1 MKSFDLLRYLKKW
14 WFLIMLITAVGCLG
28 VYEFISSRQS
38 YTATAIIQYTNPNAS
53 EGMNADGS
61 KIDPTEITSASVI
74 NKTIQE
80 LGLTASTESIRSNL
94 SVQEII
100 PDDEETKK
108 ETALAD
114 GEDYEYYPTV
124 YAISFTVASKDA
136 TDYARN
142 VLDSVLTN
150 YFQYY
155 SETHV
160 DSAIFPNNASNVSV
174 ENYEYI
180 NCVEIL
186 LANANESVAFLQNKA
201 DEKYGFYSVK
211 SGYSFSDLVSEYEYL
226 TQNALNDLYAYIIN
240 HKLVRDHTLLI
251 NTEKNVVQRY
261 QLQIDSLNSNI
272 AEAKAIIDQFGDKTL
287 DGAAVRS
294 ADRNADGGETQ
305 IITDVVRDTD
315 VQPSGN
321 VTTTYDKLI
330 QNYADLHAKLINAT
344 IAQGQAQ
351 EILDVYADVTQ
362 NTDPSSA
369 EAQWASARIDELVQK
384 FTSLY
389 ELALETIDEFNQVNG
404 ADNIEMKNSIVV
416 TERLNLKLYAALSVV
431 LFLFLG
437 CFCAIFLGRLGDFVD
452 YYLYVD
458 KKSGLPNRERC
469 DAAIDR
475 YSTTR
480 LKNQFS
486 VIHIQVDLSAMS
498 RNDGDKALR
507 TLGDQLQYIFRT
519 LGFAGYNGGG
529 HFIILLEDCSYD
541 LAKNC
546 INRLGSLLAKTEFAR
561 FGPCVFVGI
570 ANSARDNTYEVRAL
584 LRLSIRRCADAKAR
598 QEAENAK
605 NAAASPLVAES

>member
-38 YTATAIIQYTNPNAS
+38 YTATAIIQYTNANAS
-53 EGMNADGS
+53 QGKNADGS
-61 KIDPTEITSASVI
+61 RIDPTEITSASVI
-74 NKTIQE
+74 NQTIQQ
-80 LGLTASTESIRSNL
+80 LGLTASTESIRSKI
-94 SVQEII
+94 SVKEVI
-100 PDDEETKK
+100 PEDEQTKK

-114 GEDYEYYPTV
+114 GEEYEYYPTI
-124 YAISFTVASKDA
+124 YAVSFTVASKDA

-142 VLDSVLTN
+142 VLDTVLTN
-150 YFQYY
+150 YFKYY

-160 DSAIFPNNASNVSV
+160 DSALFPNNASNVSV
-174 ENYEYI
+174 ANYEYI
-180 NCVEIL
+180 DCVEIL
-186 LANANESVAFLQNKA
+186 RNNANESVAYLQKKA
-201 DEKYGFYSVK
+201 DEKYGFYSVR

-226 TQNALNDLYAYIIN
+226 TQNTLNDLYAYIVN
-240 HKLVRDHTLLI
+240 HKLVRDS
-251 NTEKNVVQRY
+251 R
-261 QLQIDSLNSNI
+261 
-272 AEAKAIIDQFGDKTL
+272 
-287 DGAAVRS
+287 
-294 ADRNADGGETQ
+294 
-305 IITDVVRDTD
+305 

-330 QNYADLHAKLINAT
+330 QNYADLHAKLIDAT

-362 NTDPSSA
+362 NTDPRSA

-389 ELALETIDEFNQVNG
+389 DLALMTIDEFNQVNG

-416 TERLNLKLYAALSVV
+416 IEKLNLKLYAALSVV
-431 LFLFLG
+431 LFLFVG
-437 CFCAIFLGRLGDFVD
+437 CFCAIFMGRLGDFVD

-469 DAAIDR
+469 DAAIDH

-480 LKNQFS
+480 LKGQFT
-486 VIHIQVDLSAMS
+486 IIYIQLDFSAMS

-507 TLGDQLQYIFRT
+507 LLGDQLQYVFRT
-519 LGFAGYNGGG
+519 LGFVGYNGAG
-529 HFIILLEDCSYD
+529 HFIVLLENCSFN

-546 INRLGSLLAKTEFAR
+546 VNRLGSLLAKTEFAR
-561 FGPCVFVGI
+561 FGPCIFVGI
-570 ANSARDNTYEVRAL
+570 ANSAKDNAYEIRAL

-605 NAAASPLVAES
+605 NAAASPLVSKS